1 MNTAD
6 EFRKNAAECRALA
19 DGTSNPQE
27 KAQWLKLADEW
38 LRMAQSAHSRPDAFD
53 AK

>member
-1 MNTAD
+1 MNIAD
-6 EFRKNAAECRALA
+6 EFRKNDAECRAIA
-19 DGTSNPQE
+19 AKTRDPQE

-38 LRMAQSAHSRPDAFD
+38 LRMAQAAHSRPDAFD